1 MAENDFRGSK
11 IIDGDMFIARKRGLF
26 KKAVPDVSL
35 AQRFD
40 TDYKFGLTEE
50 QVGSR
55 IAQGFVNSPVKP
67 VGKTYASIFFRNIF
81 TAINLLVFVTAIA
94 LVATGVDNL
103 PQYFFLLIVV
113 ANIIIGIVQEIRTK
127 RAVGRLNIV
136 TAPRATV
143 VREGERKVIELKN
156 VVLDDIV
163 YLDMGRQINA
173 DSIVVKGEIE
183 VNESLLTGES
193 VPVLKKF
200 GDTLYS
206 GSFVSGGNCYAR
218 VNQIGGQNYIDK
230 LSSNV
235 VRYKKPKSELQ
246 DSVRNIIRVILL
258 LLVPIT
264 AFLMWRS
271 IDAHEGPL
279 PEAVADAVEAASGA
293 VIGMI
298 PAGMFLLTSVA
309 LAVSMMRLAKKKTL
323 VKDLFGIE
331 MLARVNVLCLD
342 KTGTITD
349 GTMTVKEVVELH
361 KHTEEDELTTEQI
374 IGNLLTA
381 TGDNNQTALAFVD
394 KFGYKNDL
402 KIIKALPFSSIR
414 KLSAATFEGHGT
426 YIIGA
431 PEYILKE
438 PGVRVSKLVQDFAK
452 NGYRVMLLAHA
463 TGNIKDDKLPPVKKP
478 LAVIAIEDH
487 IRKDAPDT
495 IKWFRE
501 NNVAVKVISGDNAIT
516 VSEVAKR
523 AGVEKAD
530 LYVSMEG
537 MSNQE
542 VVEAASKYTV
552 FGRVSPEQKS
562 LLIRSLKAK
571 GNTVAMTGD
580 GVNDLLAMRE
590 ADCSIAIANG
600 SEAAR
605 KVSHLVLSDNSFST
619 MPEVVKEGRRV
630 VNNIQKASTL
640 FLMKTFMSLGLAI
653 ITIVRSFIPGV
664 DTMDYPFTTANLLLL
679 EMFIIGIPSFFLAL
693 QTNKNIITGRFI
705 FNIIQ
710 KSIPS
715 GLALIINIMAVYIF
729 AENMFAPG
737 TPGSVGSYEFT
748 TMIVMALTFTG
759 MIMLVKLAEPLDVF
773 RGILVVACNLACF
786 LILFIAPW
794 FVGATYIQDLDAVM
808 ILFIISTVLASYFMV
823 AVIIK
828 ILSKVKIYT

>member
-1 MAENDFRGSK
+1 
-11 IIDGDMFIARKRGLF
+11 
-26 KKAVPDVSL
+26 
-35 AQRFD
+35 
-40 TDYKFGLTEE
+40 
-50 QVGSR
+50 
-55 IAQGFVNSPVKP
+55 
-67 VGKTYASIFFRNIF
+67 
-81 TAINLLVFVTAIA
+81 
-94 LVATGVDNL
+94 
-103 PQYFFLLIVV
+103 
-113 ANIIIGIVQEIRTK
+113 
-127 RAVGRLNIV
+127 
-136 TAPRATV
+136 
-143 VREGERKVIELKN
+143 
-156 VVLDDIV
+156 
-163 YLDMGRQINA
+163 
-173 DSIVVKGEIE
+173 
-183 VNESLLTGES
+183 
-193 VPVLKKF
+193 
-200 GDTLYS
+200 
-206 GSFVSGGNCYAR
+206 
-218 VNQIGGQNYIDK
+218 
-230 LSSNV
+230 
-235 VRYKKPKSELQ
+235 KSELQ

-258 LLVPIT
+258 LLAPIT
-264 AFLMWRS
+264 VLLMWRS
-271 IDAHEGPL
+271 MAADEGNIQT
-279 PEAVADAVEAASGA
+279 AVSAASGA

-349 GTMTVKEVVELH
+349 GTMTVNEIVELN
-361 KHTEEDELTTEQI
+361 KHTEDDELTTAQI

-402 KIIKALPFSSIR
+402 KVVKAMPFSSVR

-426 YIIGA
+426 YVLGA
-431 PEYILKE
+431 PEFVIKE
-438 PGVRVSKLVQDFAK
+438 LGVRISKLMQDYAK

-463 TGNIKDDKLPPVKKP
+463 TGDIKDDKLPAVKKP
-478 LAVIAIEDH
+478 LAIIAIEDH

-523 AGVEKAD
+523 AGVERAD
-530 LYVSMEG
+530 MYVSLDG

-542 VVEAASKYTV
+542 VIEAASKYTV

-562 LLIRSLKAK
+562 LLIKALKAK

-580 GVNDLLAMRE
+580 GINDLLAMRE
-590 ADCSIAIANG
+590 ADCSIAIASG

-630 VNNIQKASTL
+630 VNNIQKSSTL
-640 FLMKTFMSLGLAI
+640 FLMKTFMSLGLAL
-653 ITIVRSFIPGV
+653 ITIVRSFIPGG
-664 DTMDYPFTTANLLLL
+664 TMDYPFETHNLLLL

-715 GLALIINIMAVYIF
+715 GLALIINIMAVYVF

-737 TPGSVGSYEFT
+737 TPGSVGTPEFT

-759 MIMLVKLAEPLDVF
+759 MIMLVKLAEPLDMF

-794 FVGATYIQDLDAVM
+794 IVGATYINNLQAVM
-808 ILFIISTVLASYFMV
+808 ILFVISMVLASYFMV

-828 ILSKVKIYT
+828 LLSKIKIYT